1 MSKKKLIEEI
11 KLNPARY
18 YRVPS
23 DVGRDR
29 RFSNDERL
37 EILAAW
43 EKEVAIATSEGGE
56 PGGEVSLFNQVKEA
70 RRVLEIKLQ
79 SAQAAAR
86 EALREQTKFPPI
98 E

>member
-18 YRVPS
+18 YRLPS

-29 RFSNDERL
+29 RFNNDERMD
-37 EILAAW
+37 ILAAW
-43 EKEVAIATSEGGE
+43 EKEVTAAA
-56 PGGEVSLFNQVKEA
+56 PGSGDAGAETAMLAQVKEA
-70 RRVLEIKLQ
+70 RRALESKLLNPQ
-79 SAQAAAR
+79 VPPPD
-86 EALREQTKFPPI
+86 ALREEAKFRPL

>member
-1 MSKKKLIEEI
+1 MSKKKLMEEI

-18 YRVPS
+18 YRMPS

-29 RFSNDERL
+29 RFNNDERA

-43 EKEVAIATSEGGE
+43 ENEIVAMRGHGEEASEAL
-56 PGGEVSLFNQVKEA
+56 VLTQVKEA
-70 RRVLEIKLQ
+70 RRALGA
-79 SAQAAAR
+79 SAQMPPSTPLHEPA
-86 EALREQTKFPPI
+86 KFGPF